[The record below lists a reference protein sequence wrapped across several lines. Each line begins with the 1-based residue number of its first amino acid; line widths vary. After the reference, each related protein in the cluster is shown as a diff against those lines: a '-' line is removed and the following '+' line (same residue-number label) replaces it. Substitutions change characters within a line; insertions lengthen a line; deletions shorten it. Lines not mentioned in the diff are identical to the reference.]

1 MQSYGAFAES
11 FILFAISYLSWASQ
25 GGVVAVPHVRGEERK
40 GHNGIKM
47 GKIEKA

>member
-40 GHNGIKM
+40 GTM
-47 GKIEKA
+47 A